1 MEFNL
6 NNLATVDTT
15 DILQEAVQLSLVD
28 SDVNEVSAKEPV
40 FTKNHVKLSNMPNFG
55 VKTILFQHFH
65 EFFLIFYI
73 FSRFLLLTTL
83 EI

>member
-28 SDVNEVSAKEPV
+28 SDVNEVRNKKKPCFDE
-40 FTKNHVKLSNMPNFG
+40 K
-55 VKTILFQHFH
+55 
-65 EFFLIFYI
+65 
-73 FSRFLLLTTL
+73 
-83 EI
+83 

>member
-28 SDVNEVSAKEPV
+28 SDVNEVSDKKNPV
-40 FTKNHVKLSNMPNFG
+40 LTRNDVKSPNLPNSF
-55 VKTILFQHFH
+55 VLVQFQHFH
-65 EFFLIFYI
+65 EFFLTF
-73 FSRFLLLTTL
+73 FSGFCC
-83 EI
+83 